1 MPPPQELE
9 HMSEPAREKVR
20 LKRAYD
26 APSPSDGYRV
36 LVERLWPRGVTKE
49 KLRLDEWLKDLSP
62 SAELRKWF
70 NHDPARWR
78 EFKKRYF
85 RELGEQQKT
94 VQELL
99 GKCRDNPVTLVFAAK
114 DVRHNNAAALK
125 EYLERHLERS

>member
-1 MPPPQELE
+1 
-9 HMSEPAREKVR
+9 MSEPAKEKVR

-26 APSPSDGYRV
+26 APSRSDGYRV

-49 KLRLDEWLKDLSP
+49 KLRLDAWLKDLAP

-78 EFKKRYF
+78 EFKRRYF
-85 RELGEQQKT
+85 RELDQQPKT

-99 GKCRDNPVTLVFAAK
+99 AKSQNEPVTLVFAAK

-125 EYLERHLERS
+125 EYLDQQLKRS